1 MKKLQREQGSSG
13 TVAVLLVVRE
23 STDPRIQ
30 ESIMKHIAKPQQKTS
45 GKLSTIA
52 LSGFLALAAVAASA
66 QTNPPPAQP
75 SVPASHRHGAATP
88 AQMIKQ
94 SLNLTDDQAAKL
106 EPLLKAHQ
114 DKIAAMRRDATL
126 TRQQRIAK
134 LKEIQAATESKISQS
149 LTPEQA
155 AKWHQMRTGPAAAG
169 NPKSEIGAAKEIQ
182 TAGSVQNG
190 QTSVA
195 GLARD
200 PRAGWGGWNTGAQ
213 GIFRQLPQ
221 GAATNHVVTAQKVA
235 AWQKLNENRA
245 TSLPAQPAKVE
256 P

>member
-1 MKKLQREQGSSG
+1 MKTPERPNCITLQLQSG
-13 TVAVLLVVRE
+13 IRLAIVVGAAALEFITVAA
-23 STDPRIQ
+23 Q
-30 ESIMKHIAKPQQKTS
+30 AQ
-45 GKLSTIA
+45 
-52 LSGFLALAAVAASA
+52 GFS
-66 QTNPPPAQP
+66 PPPSRAA
-75 SVPASHRHGAATP
+75 PAFRRGVAP
-88 AQMIKQ
+88 QAQMIQQ
-94 SLNLTDDQAAKL
+94 SLELTDVQATKI
-106 EPLLKAHQ
+106 EPVLRAHQ

-134 LKEIQAATESKISQS
+134 LKEIQATTDSKISQT

-155 AKWHQMRTGPAAAG
+155 AKWRQMRTGPAAAG
-169 NPKSEIGAAKEIQ
+169 NPKSEIGTAKQIQ

-190 QTSVA
+190 QTKVA

-200 PRAGWGGWNTGAQ
+200 PRAGWGGRNTGAQ
-213 GIFRQLPQ
+213 GMFRQLPQ